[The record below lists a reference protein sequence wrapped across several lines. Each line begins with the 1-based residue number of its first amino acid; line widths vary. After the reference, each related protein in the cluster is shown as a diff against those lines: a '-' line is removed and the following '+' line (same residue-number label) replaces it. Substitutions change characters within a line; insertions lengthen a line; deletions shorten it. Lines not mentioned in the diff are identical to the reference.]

1 MNMIT
6 YAVVNDWPVLLP
18 IILSSILTV
27 AVAVERWLFYR
38 RNRRDVV
45 QFINLLDHDLQNNQ
59 LQQAVQICT
68 QTGGLLGEVAEEG
81 IRTLARQ
88 RFAFERLFD
97 ITVNL
102 ATRKLERNLSILGTI
117 ATVAPYLGLFGTV
130 VRILLTFGDM
140 AKGTGGAGTQAQVM
154 SGIGSAL
161 IATAFGLGV
170 AIVAVVLNNR
180 FHALVSLWEEDF
192 QLLKLLFLSV
202 ADRRATSASPQQ
214 PQQQYA
220 QAPSQA
226 QPQQQQY
233 RTRPNEI

>member
-6 YAVVNDWPVLLP
+6 YAVINDWPVLTP

-130 VRILLTFGDM
+130 VRILLTFGVM
-140 AKGTGGAGTQAQVM
+140 AEVNAAGSQNQVM
-154 SGIGSAL
+154 FGIGSAL

-214 PQQQYA
+214 QQQYA
-220 QAPSQA
+220 SSPSQP
-226 QPQQQQY
+226 QTPQQQQQY

>member
-1 MNMIT
+1 MEMIT
-6 YAVVNDWPVLLP
+6 FAIFNDWLVLMP
-18 IILSSILTV
+18 IVLSSILTL
-27 AVAVERWLFYR
+27 AVACERWLFYR

-88 RFAFERLFD
+88 RTAFERLFD

-130 VRILLTFGDM
+130 VRILLTFGDL
-140 AKGTGGAGTQAQVM
+140 ARATGAGASQNQVM
-154 SGIGSAL
+154 FGIGSAL

-170 AIVAVVLNNR
+170 AILAVVLNNR

-202 ADRRATSASPQQ
+202 ADRRANAGTTQPQSAQQ
-214 PQQQYA
+214 P
-220 QAPSQA
+220 
-226 QPQQQQY
+226 QY